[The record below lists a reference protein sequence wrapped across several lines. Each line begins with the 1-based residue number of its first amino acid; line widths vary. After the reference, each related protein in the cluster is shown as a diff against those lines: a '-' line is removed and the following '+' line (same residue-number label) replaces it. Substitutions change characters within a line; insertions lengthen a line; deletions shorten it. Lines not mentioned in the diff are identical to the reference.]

1 MKRRVAAWLCLL
13 TGISIY
19 LLFRS
24 RDHLGFILLDAL
36 GLSAA
41 TDCIRALVQGIDVP
55 DFVRYCLPDGL
66 WTTSYILFA
75 DYYNQSEKPT
85 TRLAWISAIPVIG
98 VVSELMQLTGLLP
111 GVFDVLDL
119 ACYTLP
125 FAIYLLN
132 NNIWTSH

>member
-55 DFVRYCLPDGL
+55 YFVRYCLPDGL

-75 DYYNQSEKPT
+75 DYYNQSEKPAA
-85 TRLAWISAIPVIG
+85 RLAWVSAIPVIG